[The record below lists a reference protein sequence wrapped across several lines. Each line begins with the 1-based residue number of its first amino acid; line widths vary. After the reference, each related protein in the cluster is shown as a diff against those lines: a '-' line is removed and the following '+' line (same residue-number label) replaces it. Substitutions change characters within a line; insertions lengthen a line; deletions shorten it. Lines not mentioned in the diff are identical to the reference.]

1 MQSHEPLQLW
11 LPVPAAIHHFPAT
24 RARFCCDGK
33 VGRAMP
39 FQGRKLHTLLS
50 SRHGIKAAA
59 EGRPCYLAS
68 WSCRGRG
75 CLPCPASCQAS
86 PAPSLCPLPP
96 HVWINETCSQDGDL
110 HGVMVPHHET
120 SLPGSHR
127 HGTADLGPN
136 PHQCP
141 SEVLKISDKLN
152 NVCRYGEGS

>member
-1 MQSHEPLQLW
+1 
-11 LPVPAAIHHFPAT
+11 
-24 RARFCCDGK
+24 
-33 VGRAMP
+33 MP

-96 HVWINETCSQDGDL
+96 HAWIFQAFVLNKGSSAEFVLNTGSSAGFYLSDL
-110 HGVMVPHHET
+110 
-120 SLPGSHR
+120 
-127 HGTADLGPN
+127 
-136 PHQCP
+136 
-141 SEVLKISDKLN
+141 
-152 NVCRYGEGS
+152 